1 MIPPEATMKK
11 TKNALLLAAVVL
23 ALGAGLMGLAGDAA
37 AQATTGP
44 SGPPTG
50 GVPGG
55 PPNKPTIPTT
65 PPVVVKPVDKPV
77 DIVRLPPPPVVIE
90 TPKTPTPPPGMFTNL
105 PSDMRSMTGLGSV
118 ASIDRL
124 LTAPVAIDLSLP
136 RQAVT
141 NRLEKGSGGNRNA
154 TQRAAD
160 ESGLGAA
167 QLIDKAKPLI

>member
-1 MIPPEATMKK
+1 MKK
-11 TKNALLLAAVVL
+11 TKNALLLAAAAL
-23 ALGAGLMGLAGDAA
+23 ALGAGLMGFAGDAA

-77 DIVRLPPPPVVIE
+77 DIVRLPPPPPVVIE
-90 TPKTPTPPPGMFTNL
+90 TPKTPTPPTGMFTNL
-105 PSDMRSMTGLGSV
+105 PSDMRSMTGLGTV

-136 RQAVT
+136 RQAVP
-141 NRLEKGSGGNRNA
+141 NRLEKGSGGNRNPQ
-154 TQRAAD
+154 QRAAD
-160 ESGLGAA
+160 ESGLGAM